1 MCVVSFNSELVSR
14 MRGGDDTH
22 RGLTKRHFSPVT
34 GCVLTTGWMLV
45 RPVLILCSAFNPCNR
60 SAKMGDSF
68 LYASAV
74 LVKTVSPP
82 ISGHSSMY
90 RNTSPGGCE
99 CAVLSECQAMEV
111 VRSE

>member
-1 MCVVSFNSELVSR
+1 MEKPA
-14 MRGGDDTH
+14 DDDAH

-34 GCVLTTGWMLV
+34 GCVLTIGWTLV

-60 SAKMGDSF
+60 SAKTGDNF

-82 ISGHSSMY
+82 VSGHSSMY
-90 RNTSPGGCE
+90 RNTSPGGCGL
-99 CAVLSECQAMEV
+99 AVPSVCQDMEV

>member
-1 MCVVSFNSELVSR
+1 MGKPV
-14 MRGGDDTH
+14 DDDAH
-22 RGLTKRHFSPVT
+22 RGLTKRHFSAVT

-45 RPVLILCSAFNPCNR
+45 RPVLILCSAFNPCSR
-60 SAKMGDSF
+60 SAKAGDSL

-82 ISGHSSMY
+82 TSGHSSMN

-99 CAVLSECQAMEV
+99 LPVLSECQDMEV
-111 VRSE
+111 VRSEELS